1 MTYDPV
7 IVINPKGTRQRVT
20 LGDAIR
26 LYEGKYY
33 NTSNRGLQAIAEI
46 KRRKK
51 RCAQQHEYYE
61 NLKKDP
67 VRWAKYQERIKN
79 GRTHRRL

>member
-7 IVINPKGTRQRVT
+7 VIINPKGTRQRVT

-51 RCAQQHEYYE
+51 R
-61 NLKKDP
+61 
-67 VRWAKYQERIKN
+67 
-79 GRTHRRL
+79 